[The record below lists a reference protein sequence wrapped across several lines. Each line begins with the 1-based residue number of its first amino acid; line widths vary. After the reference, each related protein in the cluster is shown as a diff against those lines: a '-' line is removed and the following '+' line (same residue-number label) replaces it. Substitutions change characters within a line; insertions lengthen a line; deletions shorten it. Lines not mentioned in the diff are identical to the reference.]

1 MTTFSASIAIA
12 AAALAMAS
20 LPAFPATAQTTGTKV
35 GETVMADSTTKQER
49 NKALVRERFAAWAN
63 GTGNPFEL
71 LAEDATWTI
80 TGRSAASKTYVGR
93 EAFLADV
100 IRPFNARM
108 QVPLKPTVHAI
119 YADGDAVV
127 IFFDANGVARDGK
140 PYTNTYTWYF
150 DMRDGKV
157 VKATAMFDSIEFND
171 LWSRVKPN
179 Q

>member
-1 MTTFSASIAIA
+1 MNILNVSIAIA
-12 AAALAMAS
+12 AAGLAMAS
-20 LPAFPATAQTTGTKV
+20 LHTATANSNGKKDGVTSMSRH
-35 GETVMADSTTKQER
+35 ETKQQR
-49 NKALVRERFAAWAN
+49 NKAMVQERFAAWAN
-63 GTGNPFEL
+63 GTGSPFEL

-80 TGRSAASKTYVGR
+80 TGRSAASKTYPDR
-93 EAFLADV
+93 EGFLREV

-108 QVPLKPTVHAI
+108 RAPLKPVVHNI

-127 IFFDANGVARDGK
+127 IFFDASAVARDGK
-140 PYTNTYTWYF
+140 PYTNTYTWYL

-171 LWSRVKPN
+171 LWTRVQPA

>member
-1 MTTFSASIAIA
+1 MNSYSISIAIA
-12 AAALAMAS
+12 AAGLAMAS
-20 LPAFPATAQTTGTKV
+20 LHALPTIAMAGGKK
-35 GETVMADSTTKQER
+35 GETIMTQGTTQPER
-49 NKALVRERFAAWAN
+49 NKAMVQERFAAWAN
-63 GTGNPFEL
+63 GTGSPFEL

-80 TGRSAASKTYVGR
+80 TGRSAASKTYANR
-93 EAFLADV
+93 EAFLRDV

-108 QVPLKPTVHAI
+108 QAPLKPTVHNI

-127 IFFDANGVARDGK
+127 IFFDASTVARDGK

-171 LWSRVKPN
+171 LWSRVQPS